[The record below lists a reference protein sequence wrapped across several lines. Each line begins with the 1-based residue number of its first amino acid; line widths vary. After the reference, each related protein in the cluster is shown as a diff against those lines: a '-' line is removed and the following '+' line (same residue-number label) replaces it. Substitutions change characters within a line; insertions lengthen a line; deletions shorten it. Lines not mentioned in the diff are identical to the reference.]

1 MNSPKWPQE
10 EWSFRGKN
18 VILNSVTYKQK
29 ELDNAVTKIYIQKV
43 HVHTRL
49 NVTLYEN
56 STKMP
61 TSLFSS
67 PLLPIKRSRQT
78 HQLSASFFSTS
89 QLILPEFRHI
99 SATELTSPANFLVLS
114 LVIIPQVHPLPFCL
128 YLESSGL
135 SLVFLFI
142 RSKDFWVSFIF

>member
-1 MNSPKWPQE
+1 M
-10 EWSFRGKN
+10 SFWIQWRINKKN
-18 VILNSVTYKQK
+18 WIMLLQKYTYKRYTYTHGLTWLCMKTVQK
-29 ELDNAVTKIYIQKV
+29 CLP
-43 HVHTRL
+43 L
-49 NVTLYEN
+49 C
-56 STKMP
+56 
-61 TSLFSS
+61 F
-67 PLLPIKRSRQT
+67 LLPIKRSRQS
-78 HQLSASFFSTS
+78 HQLSASFLPTS